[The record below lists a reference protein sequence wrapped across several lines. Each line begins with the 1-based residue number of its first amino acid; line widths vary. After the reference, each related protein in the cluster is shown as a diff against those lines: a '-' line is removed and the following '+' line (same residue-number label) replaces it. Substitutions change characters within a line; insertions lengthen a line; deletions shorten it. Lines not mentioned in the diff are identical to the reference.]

1 MLTLTLDIIITCAN
15 LASLA
20 IPQALGERE
29 IEGERE
35 RERERASEREYGC
48 VGGGQKEGENLSVK
62 GMKEIECVCERV
74 CVFSVYLV
82 CTCVYVYMYLRFSTS
97 LCTYVCVCM

>member
-1 MLTLTLDIIITCAN
+1 MSDKRSTDKRRE
-15 LASLA
+15 S
-20 IPQALGERE
+20 ER
-29 IEGERE
+29 ERE

-74 CVFSVYLV
+74 CEHERKRESERERVYCSVYLYV
-82 CTCVYVYMYLRFSTS
+82 SECVSTTSWQDGIS
-97 LCTYVCVCM
+97 LIDCEMS